1 MSTRRFFLK
10 VPIGKNT
17 QSLIMIMSS
26 DFYPRILRE
35 AGFSGP
41 LCLEKVPGRSVA
53 EVDVNIGKARV
64 FMEKLVAETAGAS
77 GAAL

>member
-1 MSTRRFFLK
+1 MSTRRYSK
-10 VPIGKNT
+10 YRSATTHPV
-17 QSLIMIMSS
+17 SDMSS
-26 DFYPRILRE
+26 VLCPRILRA

-41 LCLEKVPGRSVA
+41 RCLEKVPGRSVA